1 VFSTLREALDLWSR
15 QAAITRRV
23 IAALPESAYPARP
36 HEKSRTGAE
45 LAWHIATDPYSY
57 VTGTLKLKVR
67 GIPVT
72 TPPATSESL
81 LHAYDAIHRDCV
93 AAIERKDDAW
103 LKAGAKMDGRATTNG
118 FVLGSMVLHEAHHRG
133 QLALYVRMAGGKV
146 PWICGPSADDTGP
159 PPPPKRRRM

>member
-1 VFSTLREALDLWSR
+1 MFSSLEEALTLWAQ

-23 IAALPESAYPARP
+23 LAALPESAYGARP

-67 GIPVT
+67 GIPAAS
-72 TPPATSESL
+72 PPATSESL

-93 AAIERKDDAW
+93 TAVGRQNDEW
-103 LKAGAKMDGRATTNG
+103 LRGEARMDGRATTNG
-118 FVLGSMVLHEAHHRG
+118 IVIGSMVLHETHHRG
-133 QLALYVRMAGGKV
+133 QLSIYVRMAGGKV
-146 PWICGPSADDTGP
+146 PSICGPSADDSGP
-159 PPPPKRRRM
+159 PPQPKKRRG